1 MEVLIGLGIG
11 IAVGVIGTVEW
22 ALCAAKK
29 YEPGKKEDQKDAGS
43 GTG

>member
-1 MEVLIGLGIG
+1 MEVLVALGIG

-29 YEPGKKEDQKDAGS
+29 YEHTEENENGDAGHR
-43 GTG
+43 TG